1 MNLYEPFRTSKSLFE
16 PYRTF
21 VSLLSFL
28 SLLNLLSLLNILSLL
43 EPLWAFLSYFESF
56 VTFYSLLKPFLASLS
71 LLWPFEPPFAFLG
84 HEKPLLQNLTFFI
97 ISVRI
102 EQFACFWR
110 LSFVDF
116 VTQDFESRISRN
128 WKVFG
133 MFQVSVLLF
142 VTILKNAKEGWT
154 ISSCSRSR
162 DPERSWGREECWN
175 HPWCHLPSFLQ
186 VLFNFSVAIFGDY
199 HPVRI
204 ANFWTSESL
213 QGKIIC
219 DFEQFYSYFGKFK
232 AIWSLSHFQNK
243 LLRGMRPRQNV
254 KE

>member
-162 DPERSWGREECWN
+162 KEGGMLKPPMMSSIIIFT
-175 HPWCHLPSFLQ
+175 SFIHH
-186 VLFNFSVAIFGDY
+186 FCCNFY
-199 HPVRI
+199 
-204 ANFWTSESL
+204 NFYW
-213 QGKIIC
+213 
-219 DFEQFYSYFGKFK
+219 F
-232 AIWSLSHFQNK
+232 
-243 LLRGMRPRQNV
+243 RPFRAFLGL
-254 KE
+254 